1 MEIIEDTGEKFH
13 IASQPSIISQGIF
26 LGFFA
31 FGFTLSFYSE
41 SFFWQLLYIF
51 GSFVIAS
58 SFLGHWQKLVIEKV
72 SNKLHYSVQNIYQKL
87 FVTDKYLVSETL
99 TLDEMKQVK
108 CNLSTGTISFYHNL
122 NTITVYIGK
131 PDNCG
136 AILEKLKSL
145 LPVPTISQH
154 DEQLRQD
161 SNEEETNEQSEEADE
176 AYSSPDA
183 KGDFGQPEDI
193 PKTSSFDNMKEEDDG
208 LSSDESFVKI
218 DDKELAEGAQNTDLS
233 QESTQGDHGEDRT
246 RSDND
251 EYTLNHEK

>member
-1 MEIIEDTGEKFH
+1 MEVIEDTGEKFH
-13 IASQPSIISQGIF
+13 IASQPSIISQAIF

-51 GSFVIAS
+51 GSFIIAS

-108 CNLSTGTISFYHNL
+108 CNLSTGTISFYHNF

-145 LPVPTISQH
+145 LPVPTISHH
-154 DEQLRQD
+154 DEQPRQD
-161 SNEEETNEQSEEADE
+161 SNEETEEQSGEVEE

-183 KGDFGQPEDI
+183 KGDFEQPEDI
-193 PKTSSFDNMKEEDDG
+193 PKTSSFDNLKEEDDG

-218 DDKELAEGAQNTDLS
+218 DDKEFAEGAQNTDLS
-233 QESTQGDHGEDRT
+233 QESAQGEDRS
-246 RSDND
+246 RSDDD
-251 EYTLNHEK
+251 EDTLNQDK